1 MNSEYENPLFCLMLL
16 GQDFCVWLSGLLI
29 ALSSY
34 VMYVVVFSRACSHQQ
49 SLLQVLTWSCEPSQC
64 YECILKLSSAGLKS
78 EIKLILGN
86 SHIKHS
92 NSRLFK

>member
-1 MNSEYENPLFCLMLL
+1 MNSEYKDPLFCMMLL
-16 GQDFCVWLSGLLI
+16 GQDFCVLWISGLLI
-29 ALSSY
+29 TLSSY
-34 VMYVVVFSRACSHQQ
+34 VMYVVFSRACTHQQ

-64 YECILKLSSAGLKS
+64 CECILKLSSAGLKS

-86 SHIKHS
+86 SCIKHS